1 MYEYYNIRR
10 KIGPLTILFLF
21 LFTGSLIGLLILSYL
36 DKGKFWDSLPYFCI
50 PIIVFSLVLAI
61 YNLARRCNAG
71 LVFIL
76 FFIVFTVGLV
86 LSSIFGPFA
95 LQREALHFL
104 DEKDYTNAIK
114 KYDLILEDYPNSQ
127 HSPGTLRNISFA
139 YYYNNQYNSAYTS
152 FNKAFEKDIID
163 PEELQVMD
171 ILSDIH
177 FKIAEAH
184 LKKEEYLKAADNYFK
199 SAEILKQIKS
209 DFPDTNEAFIAEY
222 KLPQYLFLASEN
234 YNKYGDFPGE
244 IEILQ
249 EIITDYP
256 ESDFYQEALETID
269 DAYIDHAAE
278 LASNSEYEDA
288 IEWFIKYLEICPE
301 PERNLLLDNKIKKIF
316 KGASPILIKQ
326 SAAFAFSQRDHSTA
340 VFLYEI
346 LVKYNPDYFGE
357 ISTHIVDSKIVL
369 AQSSPY
375 NEILHSVTGKYINTP
390 EIAVMAFQNNTEE
403 SFTAYIQGPENYI
416 VEIPPGEYL
425 EIEMIPGEYIILV
438 ESEDKDTLSYM
449 GNMLFEEYRKYT
461 EVFEAAEEE

>member
-1 MYEYYNIRR
+1 MYEYNRRR

-21 LFTGSLIGLLILSYL
+21 LFAGSLIGLAIISYL
-36 DKGKFWDSLPYFCI
+36 DKGKFWDILPYFCI
-50 PIIVFSLVLAI
+50 PIIIISLILAI
-61 YNLARRCNAG
+61 YNLAKRCNAG

-76 FFIVFTVGLV
+76 FFIIFTVGLV

-95 LQREALHFL
+95 LQREAMRFL
-104 DEKDYTNAIK
+104 DEKDYDNAIE

-127 HSPGTLRNISFA
+127 YGPEALQEISFA
-139 YYYNNQYNSAYTS
+139 YYYNNQYGSALTS

-163 PEELQVMD
+163 PNELQVMD

-177 FKIAEAH
+177 FRIAEIH
-184 LKKEEYLKAADNYFK
+184 QGKEGYMEAAANYLE

-234 YNKYGDFPGE
+234 YNKHGDILGE

-256 ESDFYQEALETID
+256 ESDFYQEALEAID
-269 DAYIDHAAE
+269 DAYIDHAVE

-288 IEWFIKYLEICPE
+288 IKWFIKYLEVDPE
-301 PERNLLLDNKIKKIF
+301 PERNLFLDNKIEKIF
-316 KGASPILIKQ
+316 EGASPVLIRQ
-326 SAAFAFSQRDHSTA
+326 SADAAFSSGDHFMA
-340 VFLYEI
+340 VLLYEI
-346 LVKYNPDYFGE
+346 LIEYNPGYFKKVDGC
-357 ISTHIVDSKIVL
+357 IVDSKIIL

-375 NEILHSVTGKYINTP
+375 NEILHTVPGKYINTP
-390 EIAVMAFQNNTEE
+390 EISIMAFQNNTEG
-403 SFTAYIQGPENYI
+403 SFTAYIKGPENYI

-425 EIEMIPGEYIILV
+425 EAEMIPGEYIILV
-438 ESEDKDTLSYM
+438 EPEDKDILSYM
-449 GNMLFEEYRKYT
+449 GNMLFEEYRRYT
-461 EVFEAAEEE
+461 EIFETAEKE

>member
-1 MYEYYNIRR
+1 MYEYSIRR

-21 LFTGSLIGLLILSYL
+21 LFAGSLIGLLILSYL
-36 DKGKFWDSLPYFCI
+36 DKGKFWDILPYFCI
-50 PIIVFSLVLAI
+50 PIIVFSLILAI

-76 FFIVFTVGLV
+76 FFIIFTVGLV

-95 LQREALHFL
+95 LQREAVHFL
-104 DEKDYTNAIK
+104 NEKDYANAIK

-127 HSPGTLRNISFA
+127 HGPVALKNISFA
-139 YYYNNQYNSAYTS
+139 YYYNNQHSSAYAS
-152 FNKAFEKDIID
+152 FNKAFEKNIID

-184 LKKEEYLKAADNYFK
+184 LEKEEYLKAADNYFK

-222 KLPQYLFLASEN
+222 KLPQYLFIASKN
-234 YNKYGDFPGE
+234 YNKYGDIPGE
-244 IEILQ
+244 IAILQ

-256 ESDFYQEALETID
+256 ESDFCQKALEAIG

-278 LASNSEYEDA
+278 LASDLEYEDA
-288 IEWFIKYLEICPE
+288 IKCFIKYLEIYPE
-301 PERNLLLDNKIKKIF
+301 PGRNLLLDNKIKKIF
-316 KGASPILIKQ
+316 EGAPPALIKQ
-326 SAAFAFSQRDHSTA
+326 SASVAFSQGDHSAA
-340 VFLYEI
+340 VFLYEA
-346 LVKYNPDYFGE
+346 LVRYNPDYFEE
-357 ISTHIVDSKIVL
+357 ISTYIVDSKIIL

-375 NEILHSVTGKYINTP
+375 NEILHSVAGKYINTP

-403 SFTAYIQGPENYI
+403 SFTAYMQGPENYI
-416 VEIPPGEYL
+416 IEIPPGEYL
-425 EIEMIPGEYIILV
+425 KVEMIPGEYTILV
-438 ESEDKDTLSYM
+438 EPEEKDTLSYM

-461 EVFEAAEEE
+461 EVFETAEEE